1 MTELRC
7 RCDDLNMSELCF
19 ITHVS
24 PLYVLVQLIRAQNY
38 CYPEPEMQ
46 EGPGKGEW
54 GLFISG
60 HAAFVTLH
68 TLK

>member
-1 MTELRC
+1 MMILIC
-7 RCDDLNMSELCF
+7 LSCALLHMFLL
-19 ITHVS
+19 
-24 PLYVLVQLIRAQNY
+24 LYVLVQLIRAQNY